1 MDSYQTGKSCSI
13 CFAKSPDRLFQNWIM
28 NKFYTLLYHFYLAFT
43 AFSSATIKADR
54 SPEVLCKKAALGQNL
69 KNCKKKKKK
78 NDGVLF
84 K

>member
-1 MDSYQTGKSCSI
+1 
-13 CFAKSPDRLFQNWIM
+13 M

-54 SPEVLCKKAALGQNL
+54 SPEVLCKKAAFGAKSQKLQ
-69 KNCKKKKKK
+69 KKKKKKK
-78 NDGVLF
+78 NYEVLF